1 MRGIG
6 RGRFPGHGQ
15 SAPFSQNFQRD
26 SRRRPTAVLRELLAG
41 KRDGVTACSNNSE
54 EHGIERRFGVHAEGP
69 IEKPSE
75 VRPAIERALKFV
87 KEKKLPALVDVVSE
101 PC

>member
-1 MRGIG
+1 LVDCATVARG
-6 RGRFPGHGQ
+6 
-15 SAPFSQNFQRD
+15 S
-26 SRRRPTAVLRELLAG
+26 
-41 KRDGVTACSNNSE
+41 
-54 EHGIERRFGVHAEGP
+54 GVHAEGL
-69 IEKPSE
+69 IERPSE